1 MARRYYSNHETKKLE
16 INFNQKIWRQD
27 LAEFIKRKLNWD
39 VLSTRVTRARVVS
52 GDIKQFSVYDG
63 YGRQIDIRYRDG
75 NYIVYADSKDLIDE
89 YTKLRTIS
97 YE

>member
-27 LAEFIKRKLNWD
+27 LAEFVKRKSNWD
-39 VLSTRVTRARVVS
+39 FLSTRVTRARVVS
-52 GDIKQFSVYDG
+52 RDIKQFSIYDG
-63 YGRQIDIRYRDG
+63 YGRQIDIRYQDG
-75 NYIVYADSKDLIDE
+75 NNIVYADNKDLIDE
-89 YTKLRTIS
+89 YIKLRTIN